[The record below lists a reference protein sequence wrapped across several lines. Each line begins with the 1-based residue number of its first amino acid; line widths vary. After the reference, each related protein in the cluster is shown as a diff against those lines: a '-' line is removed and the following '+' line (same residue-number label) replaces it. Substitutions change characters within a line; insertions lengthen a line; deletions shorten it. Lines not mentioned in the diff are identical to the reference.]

1 MNDYLEISVT
11 DWGLTFSTAP
21 LYFNLQWWL
30 IITALGVMI
39 ARKIMLNS
47 KAKRLWQQAI
57 DDEKAGIMSD
67 SDYLLVLAPNEL
79 DTIRTALR
87 AESDRCKRQGFEG
100 LKTHTDNLR
109 DKISNM
115 MIEHTYTR
123 LEGKSKV

>member
-39 ARKIMLNS
+39 ARKLMLNS

-57 DDEKAGIMSD
+57 DDEKAEKG
-67 SDYLLVLAPNEL
+67 E
-79 DTIRTALR
+79 
-87 AESDRCKRQGFEG
+87 
-100 LKTHTDNLR
+100 
-109 DKISNM
+109 
-115 MIEHTYTR
+115 
-123 LEGKSKV
+123 

>member
-57 DDEKAGIMSD
+57 DDEA
-67 SDYLLVLAPNEL
+67 NE
-79 DTIRTALR
+79 R
-87 AESDRCKRQGFEG
+87 
-100 LKTHTDNLR
+100 
-109 DKISNM
+109 
-115 MIEHTYTR
+115 
-123 LEGKSKV
+123 

>member
-57 DDEKAGIMSD
+57 DDEKAEKG
-67 SDYLLVLAPNEL
+67 E
-79 DTIRTALR
+79 
-87 AESDRCKRQGFEG
+87 
-100 LKTHTDNLR
+100 
-109 DKISNM
+109 
-115 MIEHTYTR
+115 
-123 LEGKSKV
+123 